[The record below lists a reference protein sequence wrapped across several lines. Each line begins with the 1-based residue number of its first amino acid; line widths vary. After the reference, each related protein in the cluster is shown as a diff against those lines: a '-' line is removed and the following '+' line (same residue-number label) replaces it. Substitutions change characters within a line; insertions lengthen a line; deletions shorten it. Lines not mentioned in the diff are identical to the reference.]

1 MLSFPDPKGCHARC
15 GYCRQYNPRCDFC
28 PDDMK
33 AVELMQRM
41 FAAKMNPMH
50 SVLVMIFCNIH
61 PRPILQG
68 F

>member
-1 MLSFPDPKGCHARC
+1 VPWLHGEGRINLVHSPDG
-15 GYCRQYNPRCDFC
+15 
-28 PDDMK
+28 MT